1 MYPVPRGSIMSDDPI
16 EKEKTMSNKITIVLS
31 INSDTVSR
39 FLFDD
44 YINAC
49 ADANLMIRYEPY
61 TSDMYAELND
71 KALEIEKK
79 QALTELENE
88 ILNNVACVNG
98 SCED

>member
-1 MYPVPRGSIMSDDPI
+1 
-16 EKEKTMSNKITIVLS
+16 MSNKITIVLS
-31 INSDTVSR
+31 INSDSVSR

-49 ADANLMIRYEPY
+49 HDAGLMVRYEPY
-61 TSDMYAELND
+61 TKDMYTELND
-71 KALEIEKK
+71 KALDIEK
-79 QALTELENE
+79 QDALASLGNE

>member
-1 MYPVPRGSIMSDDPI
+1 
-16 EKEKTMSNKITIVLS
+16 MSNKITIVLS
-31 INSDTVSR
+31 INEDNVSR

-49 ADANLMIRYEPY
+49 NDAGLMVRYEPY
-61 TSDMYAELND
+61 TSDMYAELNA
-71 KALEIEKK
+71 KALEVEKK

-88 ILNNVACVNG
+88 ILNNVACVGG

>member
-1 MYPVPRGSIMSDDPI
+1 MS
-16 EKEKTMSNKITIVLS
+16 KVTIVLS
-31 INSDTVSR
+31 IGTDPVSR

-49 ADANLMIRYEPY
+49 NDAGIVVRYEPY
-61 TSDMYAELND
+61 TLDVYKELND
-71 KALEIEKK
+71 KALDIEKQ
-79 QALTELENE
+79 QALTSLEEE

>member
-1 MYPVPRGSIMSDDPI
+1 
-16 EKEKTMSNKITIVLS
+16 MSNKVTIVIS

-49 ADANLMIRYEPY
+49 VEAGLVVRYEPY
-61 TSDMYAELND
+61 TSDMYAELNE
-71 KALEIEKK
+71 KALDIERQ

-88 ILNNVACVNG
+88 ILNNTCING
-98 SCED
+98 ICED

>member
-1 MYPVPRGSIMSDDPI
+1 
-16 EKEKTMSNKITIVLS
+16 MSNKITIVLS
-31 INSDTVSR
+31 INSDSVSR

-49 ADANLMIRYEPY
+49 NDANLRVRYEPY

-88 ILNNVACVNG
+88 ILNNTCING
-98 SCED
+98 TCED